1 MKRKR
6 FKSLTL
12 ITALLVLAI
21 AILSGTSL
29 FVLSSLHS
37 QFAHL
42 EATRRMFDEGR
53 TIATYLAQQ
62 PVVRDG
68 DGESGWGQFSTLI
81 SSIHAVENGLQYV
94 SVKRDGVTVF
104 HEQTSDVETQMT
116 NDPDVKLAMDR
127 KLLTVG
133 KESVAVV
140 TFTGDVKGDD
150 GTDRSVEIAL
160 KKDTVRRSEG
170 LIKSMFRLSLLTT
183 VVSFSICLLLVVL
196 MMHREVVREKQ
207 RREEEHL
214 VFAGVLADG
223 IVHDFRNPMSSMQ
236 LDVQLLQKELTQKGA
251 VQNTRVAGVM
261 DRILRTMGR
270 MDKVFQEFFYLSKPG
285 TDTEEKFDL
294 AYCIRE
300 CVNILAPG
308 LEQAGIKAEL
318 ALPDAPLEIRASQT
332 FLRRAIVNL
341 ITNAKQFSKSGDT
354 VHIRLSASGRHA
366 IVDVI
371 DNGPGVPASERKS
384 IFDMFVT
391 TRPGGIGLGLF
402 LAKTAVENSGGT
414 IKVVD
419 RPEGGSC
426 FRITLPLAG

>member
-1 MKRKR
+1 
-6 FKSLTL
+6 
-12 ITALLVLAI
+12 
-21 AILSGTSL
+21 
-29 FVLSSLHS
+29 
-37 QFAHL
+37 
-42 EATRRMFDEGR
+42 
-53 TIATYLAQQ
+53 
-62 PVVRDG
+62 
-68 DGESGWGQFSTLI
+68 
-81 SSIHAVENGLQYV
+81 
-94 SVKRDGVTVF
+94 
-104 HEQTSDVETQMT
+104 MT
-116 NDPDVKLAMDR
+116 NCPDVKLAMDR

-133 KESVAVV
+133 SESVPVV
-140 TFTGDVKGDD
+140 TFTANFKGQD
-150 GTDRSVEIAL
+150 GTDKSVEVAL
-160 KKDTVRRSEG
+160 KKDTVQRGEVSLTG
-170 LIKSMFRLSLLTT
+170 LIKSMFRLSLLTI

-236 LDVQLLQKELTQKGA
+236 LDVQLLQKEFAQKADSQNARLTGL
-251 VQNTRVAGVM
+251 M
-261 DRILRTMGR
+261 DRILRTLGR

-285 TDTEEKFDL
+285 KDTEERFDL
-294 AYCIRE
+294 ASCIRE
-300 CVNILAPG
+300 CLNILSPG

-318 ALPDAPLEIRASQT
+318 QLPGRPLEVRASQT

-354 VHIRLSASGRHA
+354 IRIHLSDSGQNA

-371 DNGPGVPASERKS
+371 DNGPGVPAVERKR

-402 LAKTAVENSGGT
+402 LARTAVENSGGT

-419 RPEGGSC
+419 RPEGGAC
-426 FRITLPLAG
+426 FRITLPLAGRA